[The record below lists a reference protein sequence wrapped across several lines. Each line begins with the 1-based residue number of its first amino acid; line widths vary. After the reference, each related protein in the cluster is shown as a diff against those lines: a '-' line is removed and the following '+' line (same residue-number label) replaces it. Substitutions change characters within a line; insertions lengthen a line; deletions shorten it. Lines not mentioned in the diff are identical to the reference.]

1 MPRWIDAPAVDVP
14 PGLQVAV
21 GGRPLIARTLA
32 RRGIATADDARA
44 FLDPAHYVPA
54 EPFDLPDLE
63 VAVDRLRL
71 AIRRGERILV
81 WGDFDADGQT
91 ATALLLDTLG
101 ALGAEVAFHVP
112 GREEGHGLHEAGLER
127 LIAGGARL
135 ILTCDTGTTAH
146 AAVARAYDLGAEVI
160 ITDHH
165 TPGAE
170 LPAARAVINPH
181 RLPEGHALGTLAGV
195 GVAYELARGLDAATA
210 GRALDLVAL
219 GTVADVATLTGDNR
233 YLVQRGLQELRHT
246 GRVGLRAIYD
256 AADLRPEGIS
266 EEHIGFVLGPR
277 LNALGRLAHAARGVE
292 LLTTGDTTLAQTL
305 VTEVEGLNARRQWL
319 TNQIT
324 GAALGQIERDPALVR
339 DHAALVLSHPTWPG
353 GVVGIVA
360 GRLAERFGKPAVL
373 IAAPPGERARGSG
386 RSVPGV
392 DLIAALTDC
401 APLLDSFGGHR
412 GAAGFAIQPDRIDE
426 FRAALSRAVARRAE
440 AVAEPV
446 LTIDA
451 YVELDD
457 LTLDLVADMDRLAP
471 FGPGNPPLVLAVR
484 NVALTS
490 EAIIGRTG
498 EHRRLT
504 VEDAKERA
512 QTVFWWQGAGW
523 PLPEGRFDLAVTVRA
538 NDYRGAAE
546 VQVEWVDARLLE
558 PAVAEIPAAP
568 PVEIRDYR
576 AAINPGALLRAVA
589 GEGDVVV
596 WAEGNG
602 PAGVEAQSRVQL
614 APARR
619 LVVWTAP
626 PGPREL
632 RAALELVEPEEV
644 IWFAQDPGLD
654 EPGALLQR
662 LGAGIKHALRSRE
675 GVVNLEEAAAATAQ
689 RISTVRAGIE
699 WLAAQGQVVVMD
711 RGDVAWRLVQGG
723 GEVDAEAARR
733 ARDRLQALLDETAAY
748 RAHVRHAPAT
758 SLPLR

>member
-14 PGLQVAV
+14 PALQAAV

-32 RRGIATADDARA
+32 RRGIVTAGAARA

-54 EPFDLPDLE
+54 DPFDLPDLE
-63 VAVDRLRL
+63 VAVERLWL
-71 AIRRGERILV
+71 AIQRGEQIVV

-101 ALGAEVAFHVP
+101 ALGAAVDFHVP
-112 GREEGHGLHEAGLER
+112 GREEGHGLHEAGLEQ
-127 LIAGGARL
+127 LIARGAHL

-146 AAVARAYDLGAEVI
+146 AAVARANTLGAEVI

-195 GVAYELARGLDAATA
+195 GVAYELARGLDAAMA
-210 GRALDLVAL
+210 DHALDLVAL
-219 GTVADVATLTGDNR
+219 GSVADVATLTGDNR
-233 YLVQRGLQELRHT
+233 YLVQRGLQVLRHT

-277 LNALGRLAHAARGVE
+277 LNALGRLADAARGVE
-292 LLTTGDTTLAQTL
+292 LLTTGDTTLARTL

-324 GAALGQIERDPALVR
+324 SAALGQIKRDPALLG
-339 DHAALVLSHPTWPG
+339 DYAALVLSHPTWPG

-412 GAAGFAIQPDRIDE
+412 GAAGFAIQPERIDE

-440 AVAEPV
+440 AVVEPV

-451 YVELDD
+451 YVELED

-484 NVALTS
+484 NVALAS

-504 VEDAKERA
+504 VEDAQERA
-512 QTVFWWQGAGW
+512 QTVFWWQGADW
-523 PLPEGRFDLAVTVRA
+523 PLPAGRFDLAVTVRA

-546 VQVEWVDARLLE
+546 VQVEWVDARTLE
-558 PAVAEIPAAP
+558 AAVAVIPAAP

-576 AAINPGALLRAVA
+576 AASNPEVLLRAVA
-589 GEGDVVV
+589 SEGDVVV
-596 WAEGNG
+596 WAEASS
-602 PAGVEAQSRVQL
+602 PTGVAVLTRVQL
-614 APARR
+614 MPAMR
-619 LVVWTAP
+619 LAVWTLP
-626 PGPREL
+626 PGPHEL
-632 RAALELVEPEEV
+632 RAAMARVKPEEV
-644 IWFAQDPGLD
+644 IWFADDPGLD
-654 EPGALLQR
+654 EPGTFLQR
-662 LGAGIKHALRSRE
+662 LAGAIKYALRSR
-675 GVVNLEEAAAATAQ
+675 GGWVNLEEAAAATAQ
-689 RISTVRAGIE
+689 RTSTVKAGIE
-699 WLAAQGQVVVMD
+699 WLAAQGKLAVVERKD
-711 RGDVAWRLVQGG
+711 NAWRLALGRD
-723 GEVDAEAARR
+723 ETNLEAARR
-733 ARDRLQALLDETAAY
+733 TWDMLQGLLDETAAY
-748 RAHVRHAPAT
+748 RAHIRNVPPAN
-758 SLPLR
+758 LLAR